1 MPRPARPGLAR
12 PSAREPDRVTVE
24 QDWRSLGSGSTPVVT
39 PTSAT
44 TPVVTPSSAITL
56 PVAVG
61 SATAPVVTPGSDPVS
76 GADDAVR
83 GPAYDAVLLLGFGGP
98 EGQDDVI
105 PFLRNVTRGRGI
117 PEDRLETVAT
127 HYRAFGGVSPV
138 NGQNRAL
145 RAALEA
151 ELADRG
157 EPLPVYWGNRNW
169 TPLLADTVRAASAAG
184 HTRLLAITTSAY
196 SSYSSCRQYREDIAG
211 ALTTNGLD
219 ATMRIDAVRPYF
231 DEPGF
236 TVPFVEGARAALARL
251 AARGLPVARTHVLF
265 TTHSIPT
272 ADAARS
278 GPRGVDF
285 GAGGAYLAQHR
296 AVAAAVMAALA
307 EQATAARPAA
317 GPATAAERAQP
328 EWSLA
333 FQSRSGPPAMPW
345 LEPDVND
352 ALRALAADGTQAVVI
367 VPIGF
372 ISDHMEV
379 LWDLDTE
386 AAATATTLGLTM
398 ERVATPGIHPAFV
411 AALATLALERLHGP
425 AAHFPEVSQIDVH
438 EAREPRYAT
447 PHGISWGDV
456 CPSGCC
462 EKGAGRPVRP
472 AS

>member
-1 MPRPARPGLAR
+1 MSEPG
-12 PSAREPDRVTVE
+12 EETQPDR
-24 QDWRSLGSGSTPVVT
+24 
-39 PTSAT
+39 
-44 TPVVTPSSAITL
+44 
-56 PVAVG
+56 
-61 SATAPVVTPGSDPVS
+61 
-76 GADDAVR
+76 
-83 GPAYDAVLLLGFGGP
+83 AYDAVLLLGFGGP

-117 PEDRLETVAT
+117 PEERLETVAT

-151 ELADRG
+151 EFTDRG

-211 ALTTNGLD
+211 ALTATGLD
-219 ATMRIDAVRPYF
+219 TTVHINAVRPYF
-231 DEPGF
+231 DESGF
-236 TVPFVEGARAALARL
+236 VLPFVEGARAALARL
-251 AARGLPVARTHVLF
+251 AARGVPVDRTQVLF

-272 ADAARS
+272 ADADRS
-278 GPRGVDF
+278 GPRDAGW
-285 GAGGAYLAQHR
+285 GTGGAYLAQHR
-296 AVAAAVMAALA
+296 AVAVAVMAALA
-307 EQATAARPAA
+307 EPGAAAPDAPQPA
-317 GPATAAERAQP
+317 
-328 EWSLA
+328 WSLA

-352 ALRALAADGTQAVVI
+352 ALRALAADGTEAVVI

-386 AAATATTLGLTM
+386 AAATAASLGLAM

-411 AALATLALERLHGP
+411 AALATLALARQHGP
-425 AAHFPEVSQIDVH
+425 VLP
-438 EAREPRYAT
+438 
-447 PHGISWGDV
+447 G
-456 CPSGCC
+456 CPGGCC
-462 EKGAGRPVRP
+462 EKGAGRPAR
-472 AS
+472 

>member
-1 MPRPARPGLAR
+1 MSETG
-12 PSAREPDRVTVE
+12 EETQPDR
-24 QDWRSLGSGSTPVVT
+24 
-39 PTSAT
+39 
-44 TPVVTPSSAITL
+44 
-56 PVAVG
+56 
-61 SATAPVVTPGSDPVS
+61 
-76 GADDAVR
+76 
-83 GPAYDAVLLLGFGGP
+83 AYDAVLLLGFGGP

-117 PEDRLETVAT
+117 PEERLETVAT

-145 RAALEA
+145 RAALEV

-211 ALTTNGLD
+211 ALTATGLD
-219 ATMRIDAVRPYF
+219 ATVRIDAVRPYF
-231 DEPGF
+231 DASGF
-236 TVPFVEGARAALARL
+236 VLPFVEGARAALARL
-251 AARGLPVARTHVLF
+251 AARGVPVDRTHVLF

-272 ADAARS
+272 ADADRS
-278 GPRGVDF
+278 GPRDAGW

-296 AVAAAVMAALA
+296 AVAVAVMSALA
-307 EQATAARPAA
+307 DPGDPAAHAESGAAAIPDPSRPA
-317 GPATAAERAQP
+317 
-328 EWSLA
+328 WSLA
-333 FQSRSGPPAMPW
+333 FQSRSGPPALPW

-352 ALRALAADGTQAVVI
+352 ALRALAADGTEAVVI

-386 AAATATTLGLTM
+386 AAATAASLGLAM

-411 AALATLALERLHGP
+411 AALAGLALERLHGRIGTR
-425 AAHFPEVSQIDVH
+425 EVSQINVR
-438 EAREPRYAT
+438 AACEPRYAT
-447 PHGISWGDV
+447 PQGGRWGDV

-462 EKGAGRPVRP
+462 EKGAGRPGRP

>member
-1 MPRPARPGLAR
+1 ML
-12 PSAREPDRVTVE
+12 
-24 QDWRSLGSGSTPVVT
+24 
-39 PTSAT
+39 
-44 TPVVTPSSAITL
+44 
-56 PVAVG
+56 
-61 SATAPVVTPGSDPVS
+61 VVTPGSEPGS
-76 GADDAVR
+76 AADDAAR
-83 GPAYDAVLLLGFGGP
+83 DPAYDAVLLLGFGGP

-117 PEDRLETVAT
+117 PEERLETVAT

-211 ALTTNGLD
+211 ALMTTGLD

-236 TVPFVEGARAALARL
+236 TVPFVEGVRAVLARL
-251 AARGLPVARTHVLF
+251 AVRGLPVARTHVLF

-278 GPRGVDF
+278 GPPGVDF

-307 EQATAARPAA
+307 DSASRGDRGTAADGESVPA
-317 GPATAAERAQP
+317 
-328 EWSLA
+328 WSLA

-425 AAHFPEVSQIDVH
+425 VLP
-438 EAREPRYAT
+438 
-447 PHGISWGDV
+447 G

-462 EKGAGRPVRP
+462 EKGAGRP
-472 AS
+472 AH

>member
-1 MPRPARPGLAR
+1 M
-12 PSAREPDRVTVE
+12 SEPE
-24 QDWRSLGSGSTPVVT
+24 EKPQP
-39 PTSAT
+39 
-44 TPVVTPSSAITL
+44 
-56 PVAVG
+56 
-61 SATAPVVTPGSDPVS
+61 
-76 GADDAVR
+76 DA
-83 GPAYDAVLLLGFGGP
+83 GYDAVLLLGFGGP

-117 PEDRLETVAT
+117 PEERLETVAT

-211 ALTTNGLD
+211 ALTATGLD
-219 ATMRIDAVRPYF
+219 SSVRIDAVRPYF

-236 TVPFVEGARAALARL
+236 VLPFVEGARAALARL
-251 AARGLPVARTHVLF
+251 AARGVPVDRTHVLF

-278 GPRGVDF
+278 GERDAGW

-296 AVAAAVMAALA
+296 AVAGAVMAALA
-307 EQATAARPAA
+307 APDAPQPA
-317 GPATAAERAQP
+317 
-328 EWSLA
+328 WSLA

-352 ALRALAADGTQAVVI
+352 ALRALAAGGTEAVVI

-386 AAATATTLGLTM
+386 AAATATALGLTM
-398 ERVATPGIHPAFV
+398 ERVATPGIHPEFV
-411 AALATLALERLHGP
+411 AALAGLALERLHGP
-425 AAHFPEVSQIDVH
+425 VLP
-438 EAREPRYAT
+438 
-447 PHGISWGDV
+447 G
-456 CPSGCC
+456 CPGGCC
-462 EKGAGRPVRP
+462 EKGAVRP
-472 AS
+472 AR

>member
-1 MPRPARPGLAR
+1 MSASREQSASERPRDSTLGGGRDPGAG
-12 PSAREPDRVTVE
+12 PGPKSATDRAQGTAPDR
-24 QDWRSLGSGSTPVVT
+24 TP
-39 PTSAT
+39 A
-44 TPVVTPSSAITL
+44 A
-56 PVAVG
+56 
-61 SATAPVVTPGSDPVS
+61 
-76 GADDAVR
+76 
-83 GPAYDAVLLLGFGGP
+83 AYDAVLLLGFGGP

-117 PEDRLETVAT
+117 PEERLETVAT

-184 HTRLLAITTSAY
+184 HTRVLAITTSAY

-211 ALTTNGLD
+211 ALETTAADGTRLD
-219 ATMRIDAVRPYF
+219 DTMRIDVVRPYWN
-231 DEPGF
+231 EPGF
-236 TVPFVEGARAALARL
+236 VLPFVEGARAALARL
-251 AARGLPVARTHVLF
+251 AARGVPVDRAHVLF

-278 GPRGVDF
+278 GARDAGW

-296 AVAAAVMAALA
+296 AVVAAVMAALGD
-307 EQATAARPAA
+307 PAA
-317 GPATAAERAQP
+317 PGSPEALAGPGDLGDRGTSVADRESAPA
-328 EWSLA
+328 WSLA

-352 ALRALAADGTQAVVI
+352 ALRTLAAGGTTAVVI

-386 AAATATTLGLTM
+386 AAATATALGLAM

-411 AALATLALERLHGP
+411 AALATLALERQHSSP
-425 AAHFPEVSQIDVH
+425 REVSQIDVH
-438 EAREPRYAT
+438 EARERRSAT
-447 PHGISWGDV
+447 LHGIWWGDV
-456 CPSGCC
+456 CPRGCC
-462 EKGAGRPVRP
+462 EKGAGRPAR
-472 AS
+472 

>member
-1 MPRPARPGLAR
+1 VSASREQSASERPRDSTLGGGRDPGAGPGPKSATDRARGTA
-12 PSAREPDRVTVE
+12 PDRI
-24 QDWRSLGSGSTPVVT
+24 P
-39 PTSAT
+39 A
-44 TPVVTPSSAITL
+44 A
-56 PVAVG
+56 
-61 SATAPVVTPGSDPVS
+61 
-76 GADDAVR
+76 
-83 GPAYDAVLLLGFGGP
+83 AYDAVLLLGFGGP

-117 PEDRLETVAT
+117 PEERLETVAT

-211 ALTTNGLD
+211 ALAATGLD
-219 ATMRIDAVRPYF
+219 SSVRIDAVRPYF

-236 TVPFVEGARAALARL
+236 VLPFVEGARAALARL
-251 AARGLPVARTHVLF
+251 AARGVPVDRTHVLF

-278 GPRGVDF
+278 GARDAGW

-296 AVAAAVMAALA
+296 TVAAAVMSALGDPGVAVTLADPAALA
-307 EQATAARPAA
+307 DSVALADSFDPAA
-317 GPATAAERAQP
+317 LADPAAASDRPQP
-328 EWSLA
+328 AWSLA

-352 ALRALAADGTQAVVI
+352 ALRTLAAGGTTAVVI

-386 AAATATTLGLTM
+386 AAATATALGLAM
-398 ERVATPGIHPAFV
+398 ERVATPGIHPTFV

-425 AAHFPEVSQIDVH
+425 VLP
-438 EAREPRYAT
+438 
-447 PHGISWGDV
+447 G
-456 CPSGCC
+456 CPGGCC
-462 EKGAGRPVRP
+462 EKGLDRPARP